1 MTSLKGTSTPD
12 EAVEVA
18 YRVVDSPVG
27 PLLLAAT
34 PAGLAEIA
42 FANHGVEPLLHALA
56 GRVSP
61 RLVESPERLD
71 RAAAQLEKY
80 FDGRR
85 TQFDLALDL
94 RVSGTFRR
102 AVLERLREVS
112 FGSTTTYRA
121 LAAAAGRPQAVRAVG
136 SACATNP
143 LPIVIGCHR
152 VLRSDGGLGGYAGG
166 LGVKQFLLD
175 LEAGQ
180 ARNRPGS

>member
-1 MTSLKGTSTPD
+1 MPSAKRTSTPD

-18 YRVVDSPVG
+18 YRIVDSPVG

-34 PAGLAEIA
+34 PSGLAEVG
-42 FANHGVEPLLHALA
+42 FAQHGVEPLLQALA

-61 RLVESPERLD
+61 RLVESPDRLD
-71 RAAAQLEKY
+71 RAAAQLREY

-85 TQFDLALDL
+85 SRFDLALDL
-94 RVSGTFRR
+94 RVSGSFRR
-102 AVLERLREVS
+102 SVLERLAEVS
-112 FGSTTTYRA
+112 YGSTTTYRA
-121 LAAAAGRPQAVRAVG
+121 LAAAAGSPQAVRAVG

-166 LGVKQFLLD
+166 LGVKRFLLD
-175 LEAGQ
+175 LEAGFG
-180 ARNRPGS
+180 PGS